1 MYMPKLRELDRNIL
15 SFWKGIPQSIL
26 GWNRTKINTMLFNI
40 LDVSVGYVSTRFTA
54 QKMKFS
60 I

>member
-26 GWNRTKINTMLFNI
+26 GWNRIKINTMLFNV

>member
-1 MYMPKLRELDRNIL
+1 MHMPKLRELDRNIL

-26 GWNRTKINTMLFNI
+26 GWNRIKINTMLFNI

>member
-15 SFWKGIPQSIL
+15 SFWKGIPQPIL
-26 GWNRTKINTMLFNI
+26 GWNRIKINTTLFNI
-40 LDVSVGYVSTRFTA
+40 LDVSVGYVSTRFSA

>member
-26 GWNRTKINTMLFNI
+26 GWNRIKINTMLFNI

>member
-1 MYMPKLRELDRNIL
+1 MYMSKLRELDRNIL

-26 GWNRTKINTMLFNI
+26 GWNRIKINTMLFNI